1 MIKGITTT
9 IIGIVI
15 LGALLP
21 GNLLAYVMG
30 SGSYRLGADSVNFG
44 GTELGA
50 SASYTLSDTIG
61 EVGTGQSSSASYTM
75 NAGYRQMQSVYIS
88 MNIEEHDFASTV
100 NGLFGGESNASTS
113 VNVITDSPSGYAL
126 YVKTSTSPA
135 LKASSGASFADYVPG
150 GGNPDLAFNL
160 PITESRFGY
169 SPEGSDIVQR
179 FKDTGLVCGSG
190 GLDTSDACW
199 DGFTTSNV
207 MISQGAGSNH
217 PNGATTTVKVKAGIG
232 TNKIQDSGSYS
243 STIIYT
249 AVTL

>member
-1 MIKGITTT
+1 MKNFTTT
-9 IIGIVI
+9 ILLIVI
-15 LGALLP
+15 LGALFP
-21 GNLLAYVMG
+21 GNLLAYVVG

-50 SASYTLSDTIG
+50 SASYSLSDTIG
-61 EVGTGQSSSASYTM
+61 EVGTGKSDSASYSM

-88 MNIEEHDFASTV
+88 MNITQNGFSSSV

-113 VNVITDSPSGYAL
+113 VNVITASPSGYIL
-126 YVKTSTSPA
+126 YVKASTSPA
-135 LKASSGASFADYVPG
+135 LKGSAGAFFSDYVPA
-150 GGNPDLAFNL
+150 GGNPDLAYSL
-160 PITESRFGY
+160 PTTESRFGY

-190 GLDTSDACW
+190 GLDTADSCW
-199 DGFTTSNV
+199 DGFTTSNT
-207 MISQGAGSNH
+207 MIAQGAGSNH
-217 PNGATTTVKVKAGIG
+217 PAGATTTVKVRAGIG